1 MKYSRLTFRS
11 LGIPIAT
18 ILTDEFFD
26 NLKRIKE
33 MEKAYHATLLFG
45 HDYDQIMDWVAKG
58 VID

>member
-1 MKYSRLTFRS
+1 MEKELPP
-11 LGIPIAT
+11 GGT
-18 ILTDEFFD
+18 INKTTDEFFD

>member
-1 MKYSRLTFRS
+1 MKKSCPPAGPSTRQPMS
-11 LGIPIAT
+11 
-18 ILTDEFFD
+18 FFD

>member
-1 MKYSRLTFRS
+1 M
-11 LGIPIAT
+11 
-18 ILTDEFFD
+18 FFD

>member
-1 MKYSRLTFRS
+1 MKKSCPRRVHNKT
-11 LGIPIAT
+11 
-18 ILTDEFFD
+18 TDEFFD